1 MTASPVAP
9 TKNRSL
15 RPTSVDWSGKVHPN
29 VERSLTEEVLPS
41 TRLALAK
48 GFDDPRSQSE
58 PPDGI
63 LTSAAG
69 DSHPDSPPLLPTNEA
84 VTRAINLS
92 KKLWSSNIP
101 TQVTEKGDLMLDMT
115 GYKSTEEQ
123 ALRAEVIARK
133 LLSEEL
139 EGDYDIGALIGVD
152 EKGNVWIYSS
162 EEAKEAANRK
172 ADLQGKLQGLKPEAM
187 RSSDAI
193 SDPGY
198 HSDDNLSDDET
209 VSGQPTGQ
217 RRDSDSALGLSSVPH
232 SPEQAAVHGGRNF
245 AKTLRLTSD
254 QLKQLNLH
262 PGGNNMS
269 FTVNRATCQA
279 FLYLWSYKTPI
290 VISDID
296 GTITKS
302 DVLGHVLNSI
312 GRDWTHLGVAKLYTD
327 IAANGYNIIY
337 LTSRSIGQ
345 ADTTRAY
352 LNSVVQEG
360 FKLPKG
366 PVIMSPDR
374 TIAALRREVYLRKPE
389 VFKMGCLRDIM
400 NLFSQRDTPF
410 YAGFG
415 NRFTDA
421 LSYRSVSIPQTRI
434 FTINSNA
441 EVTLDLLTLNT
452 YRTGYV
458 TMRELV
464 DHYFPPVSMLI
475 KEGGEDF
482 TDFNYWRSQPLI
494 LDDFSASESE
504 GDDEDDI
511 YDDTLRSEDEYG
523 ENEDLEASYFSRDS
537 IDENGDLAASSIL
550 ESVEGDEEY
559 MDDSVVLDGQ
569 GDRYIPESESRIED
583 DLDQLRLDS
592 QKTPQASLSPVQ
604 DSPGMEGDLKS
615 LTPVLSTPSISK
627 EGNNSDDGHT
637 QTSRQ
642 EI

>member
-1 MTASPVAP
+1 MVS
-9 TKNRSL
+9 NRSL
-15 RPTSVDWSGKVHPN
+15 RPTSVDWAGKPPIN
-29 VERSLTEEVLPS
+29 IERSLTDEVLPS
-41 TRLALAK
+41 TKLALSK
-48 GFDDPRSQSE
+48 SFDDPRSHSE
-58 PPDGI
+58 PPEEMLVSETDNDRPG
-63 LTSAAG
+63 
-69 DSHPDSPPLLPTNEA
+69 SPPLLPTNEA

-101 TQVTEKGDLMLDMT
+101 TQVTEGGDLMLDMT

-172 ADLQGKLQGLKPEAM
+172 ADLQGKLGGLKPEAM

-209 VSGQPTGQ
+209 VSGAPPGQ
-217 RRDSDSALGLSSVPH
+217 RRDSDSALGLSSAPH
-232 SPEQAAVHGGRNF
+232 SPEQAAMLSGGRNF

-262 PGGNNMS
+262 PGGNTMS

-279 FLYLWSYKTPI
+279 FIYLWSYKTPI

-400 NLFSQRDTPF
+400 NLFSQRDSPF

-458 TMRELV
+458 SMRELV

-475 KEGGEDF
+475 NEGGEDF

-504 GDDEDDI
+504 DDD
-511 YDDTLRSEDEYG
+511 DDTYGDTVRSDDEYG

-537 IDENGDLAASSIL
+537 IDETGDLAASSIL
-550 ESVEGDEEY
+550 ESVEGDE
-559 MDDSVVLDGQ
+559 
-569 GDRYIPESESRIED
+569 D
-583 DLDQLRLDS
+583 DLDGSILLDDQGKAYIAEPESIFDDDLDADLNDSRYDS
-592 QKTPQASLSPVQ
+592 QKTPQNTLSPIR
-604 DSPGMEGDLKS
+604 DTPGMENDLKA
-615 LTPVLSTPSISK
+615 LTPVLTSPPSPK
-627 EGNNSDDGHT
+627 GRDD
-637 QTSRQ
+637 TSSRHVEALRQ
-642 EI
+642 EA